1 MWALIVR
8 LRVVI
13 IEDGGVDK
21 LFAGLLLRGTARM
34 GATIEALHNLQEIEI
49 QIADIQRGIDRK
61 KRVCQKREQTI
72 ADLEKKIE
80 KLDRDKHLKQKE
92 ADRLQLDVRS
102 HDDHITKLRESL
114 NTAKNQKE
122 YSSVL
127 TELNTFKA
135 DNSKTEEQILVYLG
149 EIDELNKEIGD
160 IQSEVEAER
169 SKLTENEQAVNDAE
183 DKASNRLNKLRTE
196 RDAAA
201 EGIPPEL
208 IDMFTRVASKNDG
221 EAMAMIMR
229 THPRRQEYACEGC
242 NMAITIEQVNNV
254 LSRDEAV
261 LCNVCGRILYAET
274 AAAS

>member
-1 MWALIVR
+1 
-8 LRVVI
+8 
-13 IEDGGVDK
+13 
-21 LFAGLLLRGTARM
+21 M

-61 KRVCQKREQTI
+61 QRVCRKREATI
-72 ADLEKKIE
+72 AEHEKKIE
-80 KLDRDKHLKQKE
+80 ALERQKHIKQKE

-102 HDDHITKLRESL
+102 HDEHITKLRESL

-135 DNSKTEEQILVYLG
+135 DNSKTEEQVLIYLG
-149 EIDELNKEIGD
+149 EIDEINKQIAEL
-160 IQSEVEAER
+160 EAECETER
-169 SKLTENEQAVNDAE
+169 TKLVENEQAVVEAE
-183 DKASNRLNKLRTE
+183 DKARNRLTRLRTE
-196 RDAAA
+196 RDAAS

-221 EAMAMIMR
+221 EAMALIMR

-242 NMAITIEQVNNV
+242 NMAVTIEQVNNV

-274 AAAS
+274 ATAN

>member
-1 MWALIVR
+1 
-8 LRVVI
+8 
-13 IEDGGVDK
+13 
-21 LFAGLLLRGTARM
+21 M

-61 KRVCQKREQTI
+61 KRVCEKREKTI
-72 ADLEKKIE
+72 ADLESKIE
-80 KLDRDKHLKQKE
+80 KLERDKHSKQKE
-92 ADRLQLDVRS
+92 ADRLQLEVRS

-135 DNSKTEEQILVYLG
+135 DNSKTEEQVLNYLG
-149 EIDELNKEIGD
+149 EIDELNKQVAD
-160 IQSEVEAER
+160 IQNEIEAEK
-169 SKLTENEQAVNDAE
+169 SKLVENEQAAKEAE
-183 DKASNRLNKLRTE
+183 DKASNRLNKLRSE
-196 RDAAA
+196 REAAT

-274 AAAS
+274 ATAS